1 MFVIQNKTV
10 ILLKKCSGVA
20 GSIESE
26 IHGYKCKVSQVSMVV
41 CDIFSSSNI
50 QLFRYRH
57 EVKRDWV

>member
-41 CDIFSSSNI
+41 
-50 QLFRYRH
+50 
-57 EVKRDWV
+57 